1 MANASEPPE
10 ESGDAGEVLGYV
22 KVMTNDPMEA
32 LQKQIS
38 IYATICEQLVEMH
51 RAFTEHQD
59 SIAGMYTCEYFLFS
73 NPNNLITRIQFAY
86 LGHQPRCSCKSSRA
100 FLTKEME
107 YQASRR

>member
-59 SIAGMYTCEYFLFS
+59 SIAAEAEEVEGVDGKTIELVK
-73 NPNNLITRIQFAY
+73 RRVE
-86 LGHQPRCSCKSSRA
+86 GGCSA
-100 FLTKEME
+100 PGGG
-107 YQASRR
+107 QN